1 MGKTSFN
8 NPSELINNLS
18 DKITDLNSGKLSL
31 SDLDLLVADSQSLY
45 EQLIILRYKA
55 FDTLGEPLK
64 KEAPIKEE
72 PISIQPELPKNE
84 PIDLA
89 EIPFDFSGITH
100 VHEPTIEAEPA
111 KIESIVE
118 QPIIPAAPL
127 TKISK
132 TENDEEEED
141 DQTMSNSLNDTLK
154 KEEDQSLRKIFQ
166 NSPISD
172 IKSQISIGKKFE
184 YISSMFKGN
193 AAEYED
199 AIDFLNTAANGNE
212 AKLKL
217 NELTHKYSWDLED
230 KSIIKFIELV
240 ERRYL

>member
-8 NPSELINNLS
+8 TTSELIKSLSETINN
-18 DKITDLNSGKLSL
+18 LNSGKLSL
-31 SDLDLLVADSQSLY
+31 SDLDLLVRDSQDLY

-55 FDTLGEPLK
+55 YDTLGEPIHQK
-64 KEAPIKEE
+64 VEE
-72 PISIQPELPKNE
+72 QSIIIQPDPPKNE
-84 PIDLA
+84 PQAIE
-89 EIPFDFSGITH
+89 EIPFDFSGITSTPQQE
-100 VHEPTIEAEPA
+100 VKDEPEFVAPKVEESSPAAEP
-111 KIESIVE
+111 S
-118 QPIIPAAPL
+118 PIH
-127 TKISK
+127 K
-132 TENDEEEED
+132 TSPSSQDEEEEED
-141 DQTMSNSLNDTLK
+141 ENEVNSLNDAFK
-154 KEEDQSLRKIFQ
+154 KGEDQSLRKLFQ

-193 AAEYED
+193 AAAYED

-217 NELTHKYSWDLED
+217 NDLTHQYEWDLED
-230 KSIIKFIELV
+230 KSIAKFIELV

>member
-8 NPSELINNLS
+8 NPSELIKNLS
-18 DKITDLNSGKLSL
+18 DKINDLNSGKLSL

-55 FDTLGEPLK
+55 FDKLGEPQK
-64 KEAPIKEE
+64 KEAPIHVE
-72 PISIQPELPKNE
+72 PVITQPELTKNE
-84 PIDLA
+84 PIDIV
-89 EIPFDFSGITH
+89 EIPFDFSGITN
-100 VHEPTIEAEPA
+100 VPEPTTEGEPA
-111 KIESIVE
+111 KIDSIEE
-118 QPIIPAAPL
+118 QPVIPATPL
-127 TKISK
+127 TTISN
-132 TENDEEEED
+132 TENEEEEEEE
-141 DQTMSNSLNDTLK
+141 QTVSNSLNDTLK

-217 NELTHKYSWDLED
+217 NELTNKYNWDLED

>member
-1 MGKTSFN
+1 M
-8 NPSELINNLS
+8 P
-18 DKITDLNSGKLSL
+18 
-31 SDLDLLVADSQSLY
+31 
-45 EQLIILRYKA
+45 
-55 FDTLGEPLK
+55 
-64 KEAPIKEE
+64 
-72 PISIQPELPKNE
+72 
-84 PIDLA
+84 
-89 EIPFDFSGITH
+89 
-100 VHEPTIEAEPA
+100 EPTVEAEPET
-111 KIESIVE
+111 IESIVE
-118 QPIIPAAPL
+118 EPVIPVTPL
-127 TKISK
+127 TKISN
-132 TENDEEEED
+132 TEHDEEEEEE
-141 DQTMSNSLNDTLK
+141 QIVSNSLNDTLK